1 MGKIFVTSHSV
12 NRQYSIATM
21 ARITLNPTENQNY
34 ILLGGDFAKILDYAH
49 KQEADS
55 DFEGACNTRYKAF
68 QDIIEVLPED
78 DDVELDFSHPNT
90 RAAIEII
97 YGSAVDN
104 FLAGD
109 AELSA
114 AQLELLLDCD
124 SEDHIEATPQLALC
138 YIALE
143 EWECLEDILP
153 DLGDKSA
160 FKPLVEAL
168 AEFARSGSVSPEK
181 LSALRRH
188 RHLCDEL
195 HAEEHTV
202 DDAYLKD
209 IYSERP
215 SQQAL
220 AREIYLRCEP
230 LLLKY
235 EGFVAALK

>member
-1 MGKIFVTSHSV
+1 MGKL
-12 NRQYSIATM
+12 
-21 ARITLNPTENQNY
+21 TLKPTENQNF
-34 ILLGGDFAKILDYAH
+34 IILGGNFPTILDSALRL
-49 KQEADS
+49 ES
-55 DFEGACNTRYKAF
+55 EGNFEGACDTRYKAF
-68 QDIIEVLPED
+68 QQIVEVLPEEEV
-78 DDVELDFSHPNT
+78 VELDFSHANT

-109 AELSA
+109 MELAA

-143 EWECLEDILP
+143 EWDCLVDILP

-168 AEFARSGSVSPEK
+168 AEYVHTGKVSSER

-188 RHLCDEL
+188 RHLCEELCATVHTADE
-195 HAEEHTV
+195 
-202 DDAYLKD
+202 AYLRD
-209 IYSERP
+209 ISSERP
-215 SQQAL
+215 TQQAL

-230 LLLKY
+230 LLLKH
-235 EGFVAALK
+235 EGFIEQIK

>member
-1 MGKIFVTSHSV
+1 
-12 NRQYSIATM
+12 M
-21 ARITLNPTENQNY
+21 AKITLKPPENQNF
-34 ILLGGDFAKILDYAH
+34 ILLGGEFAKTLDHAH
-49 KQEADS
+49 AQEAEGN
-55 DFEGACNTRYKAF
+55 FEGACNTRYQAF
-68 QDIIEVLPED
+68 QQIVDVLPED
-78 DDVELDFSHPNT
+78 EAAELDFSHANT

-109 AELSA
+109 VELSA

-143 EWECLEDILP
+143 EWECLEEIVP
-153 DLGDKSA
+153 DLGEKSA

-168 AEFARSGSVSPEK
+168 AEYAATGNVSAENK
-181 LSALRRH
+181 AALRRH
-188 RHLCDEL
+188 RHLCEELSRNDHPADE
-195 HAEEHTV
+195 
-202 DDAYLKD
+202 AYLKD
-209 IYSERP
+209 ISSERP
-215 SQQAL
+215 TQQAL

-235 EGFVAALK
+235 EGFVEKIK

>member
-1 MGKIFVTSHSV
+1 
-12 NRQYSIATM
+12 M
-21 ARITLNPTENQNY
+21 AQIRLKPTENQNY
-34 ILLGGDFAKILDYAH
+34 ILLGGDFAKILDHAH
-49 KQEADS
+49 KQESEGA
-55 DFEGACNTRYKAF
+55 FEGACNTRYKAF
-68 QDIIEVLPED
+68 QDMVELLPEEEA
-78 DDVELDFSHPNT
+78 VELDFSHPNT

-109 AELSA
+109 VELSA
-114 AQLELLLDCD
+114 AQLELLLECD

-143 EWECLEDILP
+143 EWECLEDIVP

-168 AEFARSGSVSPEK
+168 AEYARTGSVSSEK

-188 RHLCDEL
+188 RHLCEEL
-195 HAEEHTV
+195 CAEEHIA
-202 DDAYLKD
+202 DESYLKD
-209 IYSERP
+209 ISSERP

-230 LLLKY
+230 LILKY
-235 EGFVAALK
+235 EGFVEALK

>member
-1 MGKIFVTSHSV
+1 MGKI
-12 NRQYSIATM
+12 
-21 ARITLNPTENQNY
+21 TLKPTENQNF
-34 ILLGGDFAKILDYAH
+34 ILLGGDFAKWLDLAH
-49 KQEADS
+49 KQESDG
-55 DFEGACNTRYKAF
+55 DFEAACNTRYKAF
-68 QDIIEVLPED
+68 QQIVDVLPED
-78 DDVELDFSHPNT
+78 EVAELDFSHPNT
-90 RAAIEII
+90 RAAIEIV

-109 AELSA
+109 VELSA

-143 EWECLEDILP
+143 EWDCLEDILP

-160 FKPLVEAL
+160 FKPMVEAL
-168 AEFARSGSVSPEK
+168 AEYAREGVISDEV

-195 HAEEHTV
+195 RQTEHPA
-202 DDAYLKD
+202 DEAYLKD
-209 IYSERP
+209 ISSERP
-215 SQQAL
+215 TQQAL

-230 LLLKY
+230 LILKHD
-235 EGFVAALK
+235 GFLAKI

>member
-1 MGKIFVTSHSV
+1 MKKL
-12 NRQYSIATM
+12 
-21 ARITLNPTENQNY
+21 TLKPTENQNY
-34 ILLGGDFAKILDYAH
+34 ILLGGDFSTTLDMALRL
-49 KQEADS
+49 ES
-55 DFEGACNTRYKAF
+55 EGDFEGACDARYKAF
-68 QDIIEVLPED
+68 QQIVEVLPEEEA
-78 DDVELDFSHPNT
+78 VELDFSHANT

-109 AELSA
+109 VELAA

-168 AEFARSGSVSPEK
+168 AEYARTGNVTNDSV
-181 LSALRRH
+181 SALRRH
-188 RHLCDEL
+188 RHLCEELCATEHPTDES
-195 HAEEHTV
+195 
-202 DDAYLKD
+202 YLRD
-209 IYSERP
+209 ISSERP
-215 SQQAL
+215 TQQAL

-235 EGFVAALK
+235 KNFVEHIR

>member
-1 MGKIFVTSHSV
+1 MGKI
-12 NRQYSIATM
+12 
-21 ARITLNPTENQNY
+21 TLKPTENQNF
-34 ILLGGDFAKILDYAH
+34 ILLGGDFAKALDLAH
-49 KQEADS
+49 SQEGEGN
-55 DFEGACNTRYKAF
+55 FEEACNVRYKAF
-68 QDIIEVLPED
+68 QQIVEALPED
-78 DDVELDFSHPNT
+78 ESVELDFSHQNT

-109 AELSA
+109 VELSA
-114 AQLELLLDCD
+114 AQLELLLECD

-143 EWECLEDILP
+143 EWDCLEEILP

-168 AEFARSGSVSPEK
+168 AEYAREGAISDES

-188 RHLCDEL
+188 RHLCEELKAAEHLADE
-195 HAEEHTV
+195 
-202 DDAYLKD
+202 AYLKD
-209 IYSERP
+209 ISSERP
-215 SQQAL
+215 TQQAL

-230 LLLKY
+230 LFLKY
-235 EGFVAALK
+235 EGFLKAL

>member
-1 MGKIFVTSHSV
+1 MRK
-12 NRQYSIATM
+12 
-21 ARITLNPTENQNY
+21 ITLKPTENQNY
-34 ILLGGDFAKILDYAH
+34 ILLGGDFSTTLEMALRLE
-49 KQEADS
+49 QEG
-55 DFEGACNTRYKAF
+55 DFEGACDTRYKAF
-68 QDIIEVLPED
+68 QQIVEVLPED
-78 DDVELDFSHPNT
+78 DTVELDFSHPNT
-90 RAAIEII
+90 RAAVEII

-109 AELSA
+109 VELSA
-114 AQLELLLDCD
+114 AQLELLLECD

-168 AEFARSGSVSPEK
+168 AEFIRTGSISAEK
-181 LSALRRH
+181 LTALRRH
-188 RHLCDEL
+188 RHLCEEL
-195 HAEEHTV
+195 QAEEHSA

-209 IYSERP
+209 ISSERP
-215 SQQAL
+215 TQQAL

-230 LLLKY
+230 LFLKY
-235 EGFVAALK
+235 KGFLTAVK

>member
-1 MGKIFVTSHSV
+1 MGKI
-12 NRQYSIATM
+12 
-21 ARITLNPTENQNY
+21 TLKPTENQNF
-34 ILLGGDFAKILDYAH
+34 ILLGGDFAKVLDNAH
-49 KQEADS
+49 KLEAEGS
-55 DFEGACNTRYKAF
+55 FEEACNTRYQAF
-68 QDIIEVLPED
+68 QQIVDVLPED
-78 DDVELDFSHPNT
+78 DVVELDFSHTNT
-90 RAAIEII
+90 RSALEII

-109 AELSA
+109 VELSA
-114 AQLELLLDCD
+114 AQLELLLECD

-168 AEFARSGSVSPEK
+168 AEFARTGAVSADV

-195 HAEEHTV
+195 SREDHPADES
-202 DDAYLKD
+202 YLKD
-209 IYSERP
+209 ISSERP

-230 LLLKY
+230 LLSKY
-235 EGFVAALK
+235 DKFLAAIR

>member
-1 MGKIFVTSHSV
+1 MG
-12 NRQYSIATM
+12 
-21 ARITLNPTENQNY
+21 RITLKPTENQNF
-34 ILLGGDFAKILDYAH
+34 ILLGGDFAKVLDNAH
-49 KQEADS
+49 KLEAEGN
-55 DFEGACNTRYKAF
+55 FEEACNTRYQAF
-68 QDIIEVLPED
+68 QQIVDVLPED
-78 DDVELDFSHPNT
+78 DVVELDFSHTNT
-90 RAAIEII
+90 RSALEII

-109 AELSA
+109 VELSA
-114 AQLELLLDCD
+114 AQLELLLECD

-168 AEFARSGSVSPEK
+168 AEFARTGAVSADV

-195 HAEEHTV
+195 SREDHPADES
-202 DDAYLKD
+202 YLKD
-209 IYSERP
+209 ISSERP

-230 LLLKY
+230 LLSKY
-235 EGFVAALK
+235 DKFLAAIR

>member
-1 MGKIFVTSHSV
+1 MGKL
-12 NRQYSIATM
+12 
-21 ARITLNPTENQNY
+21 TLKPTENQNF
-34 ILLGGDFAKILDYAH
+34 IILGGNFPAILDSALRL
-49 KQEADS
+49 ES
-55 DFEGACNTRYKAF
+55 EGNFEGACDTRYKAF
-68 QDIIEVLPED
+68 QQIVEVLPEEEV
-78 DDVELDFSHPNT
+78 VELDFSHANT

-109 AELSA
+109 MELAA

-168 AEFARSGSVSPEK
+168 AEYARTGKVSPET
-181 LSALRRH
+181 LTALRRH
-188 RHLCDEL
+188 RHLCEEL
-195 HAEEHTV
+195 CAAEHV
-202 DDAYLKD
+202 ADDAYLKD
-209 IYSERP
+209 ISSERP
-215 SQQAL
+215 TQQAL
-220 AREIYLRCEP
+220 AREMYLRCEP
-230 LLLKY
+230 LILKY
-235 EGFVAALK
+235 EGFVDALK